1 MRLVKRMV
9 RAATSRPFGPDS
21 LRWRCAVSVLSLL
34 AVALA
39 PQAAEGARKKAAPKP
54 KPVPTAVPASTGEP
68 SPPPKPP
75 PPKPKARVEIGA
87 CPAESLSEIE
97 ADALVT
103 FLRKRC
109 RNLKVPEGS
118 APTEM
123 GDDESLV
130 ALCVQPGESGEAPE
144 AVEPKSCE
152 MTAVVE
158 LEGPSH
164 KLVPDGDLALV
175 LRTARLSKS
184 LGHGAHFTLV
194 ASTSGE
200 NAETKTIRSP
210 LIFKKPFEGYG
221 PIWVWMPLPMF
232 TTDFSSSAQGYRFGI
247 TPLAVA
253 VGGKI
258 HPGSSSGYF
267 GISAFLAWNILVPN
281 DTQTLS
287 NGTTVRINYKAIGTG
302 VLLDASGFVALG
314 LGLGHTFT
322 TDSRTDFRTWFYL
335 GPRLLFGLNEW

>member
-1 MRLVKRMV
+1 MV
-9 RAATSRPFGPDS
+9 RAASSRPSGRDL
-21 LRWRCAVSVLSLL
+21 LRWTRALSVLSLL
-34 AVALA
+34 AVASA
-39 PQAAEGARKKAAPKP
+39 PQLAEGARKKATKP
-54 KPVPTAVPASTGEP
+54 KPAPPAPTSEPA
-68 SPPPKPP
+68 PPPKPP
-75 PPKPKARVEIGA
+75 APKVKARLEIGA
-87 CPAESLSEIE
+87 CPAESLSEME
-97 ADALVT
+97 ADVLVT

-118 APTEM
+118 TPTEI

-130 ALCVQPGESGEAPE
+130 ALCVQPGESGEEPE

-152 MTAVVE
+152 LTAIVE
-158 LEGPSH
+158 LDGPPH

-184 LGHGAHFTLV
+184 LAHGSSFTLV
-194 ASTSGE
+194 ASTGGE
-200 NAETKTIRSP
+200 NAETKAVRSP
-210 LIFKKPFEGYG
+210 LIFKKPLEGYG
-221 PIWVWMPLPMF
+221 PIWLWMPLPMF
-232 TTDFSSSAQGYRFGI
+232 TTDFSSSARGYRFGI

-253 VGGKI
+253 VGGKL
-258 HPGSSSGYF
+258 HPGSSSAYF
-267 GISAFLAWNILVPN
+267 GLSAFLAWNILVPN

-287 NGTTVRINYKAIGTG
+287 NGTTVRINYKAMGAG
-302 VLLDASGFVALG
+302 VLLDASGYVGLG

>member
-1 MRLVKRMV
+1 MV
-9 RAATSRPFGPDS
+9 RAASSRPFGWTHA
-21 LRWRCAVSVLSLL
+21 LFVLGVA

-39 PQAAEGARKKAAPKP
+39 PAAAEGAKKKAAPKP
-54 KPVPTAVPASTGEP
+54 KPVPTAPTPTSEPAL
-68 SPPPKPP
+68 PPKPP
-75 PPKPKARVEIGA
+75 PPKAKARVEIGA
-87 CPAESLSEIE
+87 CPAESLSEME

-118 APTEM
+118 SPTEL

-130 ALCVQPGESGEAPE
+130 AICVQPGESGEEPE

-158 LEGPSH
+158 LAGPSH
-164 KLVPDGDLALV
+164 KLIPDGDLALV
-175 LRTARLSKS
+175 LRTARLAKS
-184 LGHGAHFTLV
+184 LGHGSSFTLV
-194 ASTSGE
+194 VSSGGD

-210 LIFKKPFEGYG
+210 LTFKKPLEAYG
-221 PIWVWMPLPMF
+221 PIGVWVPVPMF
-232 TTDFSSSAQGYRFGI
+232 TTDFSSSPQGYRFGI

-258 HPGSSSGYF
+258 HPGSSSAYLGL
-267 GISAFLAWNILVPN
+267 SAFLAWNILVPN

-302 VLLDASGFVALG
+302 VLLDGSGWVGIG